1 VDCLSQYYE
10 NDTVTDVYEP
20 HKYVCTDVCIDP
32 EGDDLPGPRFQ
43 EIISQM
49 VELRAIQASE
59 HRQSQC
65 IQDHINDC
73 DLEAQLMGEPDVRNH
88 VIPDPEPGGESPN
101 ENAMLGDSLFQRE
114 SDEKPE
120 DLEDNHFLQAI
131 KTGYTNDEFFKLIK
145 EKLREYNSFSLCK
158 GLIWTTNPCSDPVVC
173 ILQDRGILTQ
183 LIDQAHTALGHFST
197 QRTTKYLRRWHW
209 WP

>member
-1 VDCLSQYYE
+1 
-10 NDTVTDVYEP
+10 VTDVYEP
-20 HKYVCTDVCIDP
+20 HEYVHADMHIDP

-49 VELRAIQASE
+49 VELWAIRASE
-59 HRQSQC
+59 RRQSQR
-65 IQDHINDC
+65 IQDHINDR
-73 DLEAQLMGEPDVRNH
+73 DLEALLMGEPDVRDH

-101 ENAMLGDSLFQRE
+101 ENATLGDSLFQHE

-145 EKLREYNSFSLCK
+145 EKL
-158 GLIWTTNPCSDPVVC
+158 
-173 ILQDRGILTQ
+173 
-183 LIDQAHTALGHFST
+183 
-197 QRTTKYLRRWHW
+197 
-209 WP
+209 